1 MILSHDLLRYSC
13 QLSLPG
19 FTEAT
24 QQRLQNAK
32 VLIVGAG
39 GLGCPSAQYLAATGI
54 GTIAI
59 ADDDIVSIGNLHRQ
73 ILYTPAEVGKKKA
86 IISAQK
92 LQQQN
97 PQIKII
103 PIVERITAENAMQLI
118 QQYDIVIDGTDN
130 FDTRYLLN
138 DVCVLLNKPV
148 VYGAIYQYE
157 GQVSVWNVVNEDGT
171 HSPNYRDVFPE
182 VDGSQI
188 PNCAEGGVIPT
199 LAGIIG
205 CMQANEVIK
214 YITQTGEL
222 LAGKILILDAESL
235 QSRVIKLANSTKTN
249 ITKIP
254 ETFKV
259 PVISIY
265 DLKENIERNIYEL
278 IDVRS
283 NEEREQFHIGG
294 EHIPLPKLKETSLTL
309 SNNKATVFYC
319 ASGKRSAEAVK
330 QIKKQ
335 NSDANVF
342 SLEGGM
348 KAWVEYLAEIA
359 ENAER
364 KNIPL

>member
-1 MILSHDLLRYSC
+1 MTFSYDLLRYSC

-39 GLGCPSAQYLAATGI
+39 GLGCPSAQYLVAAGV
-54 GTIAI
+54 GTIGI
-59 ADDDIVSIGNLHRQ
+59 ADDDVVSIGNLHRQ

-86 IISAQK
+86 IIASQK

-103 PIVERITAENAMQLI
+103 PITERVTTENAMELI
-118 QQYDIVIDGTDN
+118 QQYEIVVDGTDN

-138 DVCVLLNKPV
+138 DVCVLQNKPV

-157 GQVSVWNVVNEDGT
+157 GQVSVWNIVNEDGT
-171 HSPNYRDVFPE
+171 RSPNYRDVFPE

-235 QSRVIKLANSTKTN
+235 QSRIIRLAHTTKTN
-249 ITKIP
+249 ITRIP
-254 ETFKV
+254 ETFNV
-259 PVISIY
+259 PIISIHE
-265 DLKENIERNIYEL
+265 LRRNIERNIYEL
-278 IDVRS
+278 VDVRS
-283 NEEREQFHIGG
+283 DEEREQFHIGG
-294 EHIPLPKLKETSLTL
+294 EHVPITKLKETSLNI
-309 SNNKATVFYC
+309 SNSKATVFYC

-335 NSDANVF
+335 NPDANVF

-348 KAWVEYLAEIA
+348 KAWL
-359 ENAER
+359 EN
-364 KNIPL
+364 ID

>member
-1 MILSHDLLRYSC
+1 MTLSHDLLRYSC
-13 QLSLPG
+13 QLALPG
-19 FTEAT
+19 FNEAK
-24 QQRLQNAK
+24 QKLLQNAK

-39 GLGCPSAQYLAATGI
+39 GLGCPSAQYLAAAGI
-54 GTIAI
+54 GTIGI
-59 ADDDIVSIGNLHRQ
+59 ADDDIISIGNLHRQ
-73 ILYTPAEVGKKKA
+73 ILYIPAEVGKKKA
-86 IISAQK
+86 MIAAQK

-103 PIVERITAENAMQLI
+103 PIVERVTAENAMQLI

-157 GQVSVWNVVNEDGT
+157 GQVSVWNIANEDGT

-222 LAGKILILDAESL
+222 LTGKILILDAESL
-235 QSRVIKLANSTKTN
+235 QSRVIKLAHATKTN
-249 ITKIP
+249 ITRIP

-259 PVISIY
+259 PTISID
-265 DLKENIERNIYEL
+265 DLKKNLKKNVYEL

-283 NEEREQFHIGG
+283 NEERAQFNIGG
-294 EHIPLPKLKETSLTL
+294 QHIPLSKLKENSPAL
-309 SNNKATVFYC
+309 SDKATVFYC
-319 ASGKRSAEAVK
+319 ASGKRSVEAVK

-335 NSDANVF
+335 NPDANVF

-348 KAWVEYLAEIA
+348 KAWMESLAEIA
-359 ENAER
+359 ENAE
-364 KNIPL
+364 

>member
-1 MILSHDLLRYSC
+1 MTFSHDLLRYSC

-39 GLGCPSAQYLAATGI
+39 GLGCPSAQYLAAAGV
-54 GTIAI
+54 GTIGI
-59 ADDDIVSIGNLHRQ
+59 ADDDVVSIGNLHRQ
-73 ILYTPAEVGKKKA
+73 ILYTPAEVGKRKA
-86 IISAQK
+86 LIAAQK

-103 PIVERITAENAMQLI
+103 PIRERVTAENAMELI
-118 QQYDIVIDGTDN
+118 QQYDIVLDGTDN

-138 DVCVLLNKPV
+138 DVCVLQDKPV

-157 GQVSVWNVVNEDGT
+157 GQVSVWNVKNEDGT
-171 HSPNYRDVFPE
+171 RSPNYRDVFPE
-182 VDGSQI
+182 ADGSQI

-222 LAGKILILDAESL
+222 LAGKILILDAETL
-235 QSRVIKLANSTKTN
+235 QSRVIKLAHATKTT
-249 ITKIP
+249 ITQIP

-259 PVISIY
+259 PTISID
-265 DLKENIERNIYEL
+265 DLKKNLDKNVYEL
-278 IDVRS
+278 IDVRTD
-283 NEEREQFHIGG
+283 EERAQFNIGG
-294 EHIPLPKLKETSLTL
+294 KHIPITTLKENSIQL
-309 SNNKATVFYC
+309 NNKPIIFYC

-335 NSDANVF
+335 NPDANVF

-348 KAWVEYLAEIA
+348 KAWMESLAEIA
-359 ENAER
+359 ENAE
-364 KNIPL
+364 

>member
-1 MILSHDLLRYSC
+1 MTFSHDLLRYSC

-24 QQRLQNAK
+24 QQRLQNAR
-32 VLIVGAG
+32 VMIVGAG
-39 GLGCPSAQYLAATGI
+39 GLGCPAAQYLAAAGA
-54 GTIAI
+54 GTIGI
-59 ADDDIVSIGNLHRQ
+59 ADDDVVSIGNLHRQ

-86 IISAQK
+86 VIAAQK

-103 PIVERITAENAMQLI
+103 PITERVAADNAMKLI
-118 QQYDIVIDGTDN
+118 EQYDIVVDGTDN

-138 DVCVLLNKPV
+138 DTCVLLDKPI

-157 GQVSVWNVVNEDGT
+157 GQVSVWNIINEDGT

-205 CMQANEVIK
+205 CIQANEVIK

-222 LAGKILILDAESL
+222 LAAKILILDAENL
-235 QSRVIKLANSTKTN
+235 QSRVIKLAHSTKTN
-249 ITKIP
+249 ITRIP
-254 ETFKV
+254 ETFAV
-259 PVISIY
+259 PVISIH
-265 DLKENIERNIYEL
+265 DLKKNIEKNTYEL
-278 IDVRS
+278 VDVRS
-283 NEEREQFHIGG
+283 DEEREQFNIGG
-294 EHIPLPKLKETSLTL
+294 EHVPITKLKETSLAL

-335 NSDANVF
+335 NPEANVF
-342 SLEGGM
+342 FARRRNESMDG
-348 KAWVEYLAEIA
+348 IS
-359 ENAER
+359 R
-364 KNIPL
+364 RIR